1 MTLPR
6 RERLVDTVWPELDKL
21 PQSVS
26 GDRSLRKAMVHPYS
40 SPGTGVVR
48 PAAADGSVPG
58 LTSGDDVLIE
68 RTLEIAVHEFLPS
81 PMSAHPPV
89 VSTMKKELEKYIEHE
104 RLVLSQ
110 IVDKFTKP
118 LNASRT
124 PFPDRLIEGVRISR
138 QTLGEGPLDLLLSTD
153 HAEEVESSE
162 QAAAVV
168 TALRGGSILR
178 VATVADG
185 TLLTRFPGPMRMG
198 EVDPLRI
205 EWDFSSESD
214 KVHLILW
221 QRLRF
226 FDAIR

>member
-6 RERLVDTVWPELDKL
+6 RQRLVDSVWPELEKL
-21 PQSVS
+21 VASVS
-26 GDRSLRKAMVHPYS
+26 GDRSLRKSMVHPYTS
-40 SPGTGVVR
+40 TGTGVVR

-68 RTLEIAVHEFLPS
+68 RTVEIAVNDFLPS
-81 PMSAHPPV
+81 PLSAHPPV
-89 VSTMKKELEKYIEHE
+89 VATMKKELEKYVDHE
-104 RLVLSQ
+104 RIVLSR
-110 IVDKFTKP
+110 IVEGFTQQ
-118 LNASRT
+118 LDDWRT
-124 PFPDRLIEGVRISR
+124 LFPDRLVEGIRVSR
-138 QTLGEGPLDLLLSTD
+138 RTLGGGPLDLLLSAD

-162 QAAAVV
+162 QAAAVM

-185 TLLTRFPGPMRMG
+185 ILLTRFPGPMLMG

-205 EWDFSSESD
+205 DWDFSSEND
-214 KVHLILW
+214 KVQLVLW

-226 FDAIR
+226 FDAVR